1 MAKTKSKI
9 CQKCGL
15 CGALLLNKSKEAI
28 IKIKGNYLQSYKYF
42 NNYIGEIKEF
52 YKFKENIQKGG
63 ELIAKKLFGNGTKG
77 FKFCVHIRRG
87 DFIKIG
93 QASKKQFTNKA
104 INFLIPKLEKK
115 FNQKNIS
122 IVLFGKD
129 KNFINELEIDK
140 KYKIYMPEINN
151 SGVNMYFAINYC
163 NSYLI
168 TASSSTFAWWI
179 GFLMPEEVPIFYY
192 NCHLECIHIKKKDYF
207 LPKWKGINYN
217 YLGKLKFV

>member
-104 INFLIPKLEKK
+104 INFLIPKLE
-115 FNQKNIS
+115 
-122 IVLFGKD
+122 
-129 KNFINELEIDK
+129 
-140 KYKIYMPEINN
+140 YKIYMPEINN

-207 LPKWKGINYN
+207 LPKPPP
-217 YLGKLKFV
+217 GKELIIIIWEN